1 MTIKQ
6 TVLLYIIVYFLG
18 INLAGFVAFAID
30 KSRARRNAW
39 RTPEATLFLFAIF
52 GGSIGSLLGMY
63 TFRHKTQKPKFYIG
77 IPVILGI
84 QILVTLYFLFLSRFT
99 FMIM

>member
-18 INLAGFVAFAID
+18 VNLAGFIVFAID

-84 QILVTLYFLFLSRFT
+84 QILIILYFLFLSRFT

>member
-6 TVLLYIIVYFLG
+6 TVLLYLTLYFIG
-18 INLAGFVAFAID
+18 INLISFFAFMID

-52 GGSIGSLLGMY
+52 GGSIGSLIGMY
-63 TFRHKTQKPKFYIG
+63 TLRHKTQKAKFYIG
-77 IPVILGI
+77 MPIILGL
-84 QILVTLYFLFLSRFT
+84 QIIILLYFLFLSKYSFR
-99 FMIM
+99 IM